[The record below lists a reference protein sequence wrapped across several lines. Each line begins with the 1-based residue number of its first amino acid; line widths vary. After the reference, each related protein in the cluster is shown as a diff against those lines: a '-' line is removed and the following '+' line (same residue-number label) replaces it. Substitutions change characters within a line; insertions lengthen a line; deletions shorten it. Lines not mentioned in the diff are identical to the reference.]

1 MEFKKR
7 ILNWNHENNGKID
20 IDFVFNKLD
29 SLYDNDD
36 SKIKYDDFDA
46 LFMELFKS
54 EVVCDVAN
62 NFRLYFESQDVTY
75 SPITDSLNM
84 VIDRDKE
91 NFFDDQYDKVRTF
104 CKNNNVN
111 LYVSNPNFE
120 FWLFLHFPAV
130 ELEDRYELLLN
141 KKCGKRRYI
150 EKRLNEIFG
159 YNKRTFNFNVLED
172 KIYDAIKR
180 EKNYEESLD
189 GLKEN
194 LGTNVGLLVNK
205 IILTGKTK

>member
-1 MEFKKR
+1 
-7 ILNWNHENNGKID
+7 
-20 IDFVFNKLD
+20 
-29 SLYDNDD
+29 
-36 SKIKYDDFDA
+36 
-46 LFMELFKS
+46 
-54 EVVCDVAN
+54 
-62 NFRLYFESQDVTY
+62 
-75 SPITDSLNM
+75 M

-91 NFFDDQYDKVRTF
+91 NFFDDQYDKVRIF

-205 IILTGKTK
+205 IILTGKTKWY